1 MVVEVGYRHRR
12 MYYLTGMPGWLR
24 FGYSPGWVGRSPTG
38 LPPTAQWIMSS
49 GLMPQYLHY
58 LGATAP
64 SAAPTMVPP
73 TVPTAPTG
81 VPLTK
86 EQEEQ
91 MLKQQAEAI
100 GSQLDAMRK
109 RLEELRTSPETQ
121 QPQQYAYP
129 PMPYGYQSTPYITP
143 PPEEELAALED
154 YRKNLDEEVK
164 SVEARTEE
172 VKKLIEQRKTEKFE
186 EAD

>member
-1 MVVEVGYRHRR
+1 
-12 MYYLTGMPGWLR
+12 
-24 FGYSPGWVGRSPTG
+24 
-38 LPPTAQWIMSS
+38 
-49 GLMPQYLHY
+49 
-58 LGATAP
+58 
-64 SAAPTMVPP
+64 
-73 TVPTAPTG
+73 
-81 VPLTK
+81 
-86 EQEEQ
+86 